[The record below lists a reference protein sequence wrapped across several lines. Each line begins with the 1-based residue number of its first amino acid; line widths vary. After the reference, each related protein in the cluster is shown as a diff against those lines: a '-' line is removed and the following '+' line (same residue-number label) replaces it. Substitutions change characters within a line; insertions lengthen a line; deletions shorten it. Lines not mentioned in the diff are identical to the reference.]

1 MRHTEKILTKTGSVG
16 THYTEKDLI
25 DYIVR
30 IHRTCDFPC
39 LEMNG
44 QKTTFKTSHLVWL
57 QKCMK
62 FMTRK
67 RAPKALRKKH
77 VHIFELAAK
86 IRAGD

>member
-1 MRHTEKILTKTGSVG
+1 
-16 THYTEKDLI
+16 
-25 DYIVR
+25 
-30 IHRTCDFPC
+30 
-39 LEMNG
+39 
-44 QKTTFKTSHLVWL
+44 
-57 QKCMK
+57 MK